1 MFTCSYCPFQHP
13 FEWALKEHMYVKHD
27 VASDMKVSKFPRTP
41 TKIYVGKHADRAP
54 TKVSVP
60 PIKRH
65 GVQSG
70 LGVEYE
76 TESEHGDTDEETVD
90 EEQSVHE
97 SEQDEETVD
106 NDETVDLEMDA
117 DVGDD
122 DGEGDDDDGLG
133 DDDDGVG
140 NDDDEDTFHLLYL
153 INDILCLNSEIF

>member
-1 MFTCSYCPFQHP
+1 MFTCSHCPFQHP
-13 FEWALKEHMYVKHD
+13 FEWTLKEHMYVKHD
-27 VASDMKVSKFPRTP
+27 DASDMKVSKFPRTP
-41 TKIYVGKHADRAP
+41 TKIYVRKHADRAP
-54 TKVSVP
+54 TKISVP

-106 NDETVDLEMDA
+106 DEESVDEEMDDGLEGDD
-117 DVGDD
+117 DVGEVDDD
-122 DGEGDDDDGLG
+122 DGEW
-133 DDDDGVG
+133 
-140 NDDDEDTFHLLYL
+140 NDARV
-153 INDILCLNSEIF
+153 